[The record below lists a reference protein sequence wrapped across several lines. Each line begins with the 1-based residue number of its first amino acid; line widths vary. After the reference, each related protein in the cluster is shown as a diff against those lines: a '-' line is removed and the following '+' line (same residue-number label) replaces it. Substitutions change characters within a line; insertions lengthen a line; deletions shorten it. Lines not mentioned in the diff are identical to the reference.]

1 LRKAGRRL
9 AICFSQ
15 PSGNAAADFRSNL
28 RRLATSKEP
37 SVKQETDKNLAPRRP
52 SRLKSS
58 IGIIFAL
65 LILAGLG
72 ALAWYLTH
80 QPGAPGNGGPGGGRR
95 SPPPTTVG
103 VAAAE
108 RTDIPVTI
116 EALGTVMASATA
128 TVRPQVSGVLQ
139 KIAFKEGQMV
149 KAGQVLAVIDPRQF
163 EMTLMQTT
171 GQRQRDEAQLDNAKR
186 TLQRYQTLLA
196 QDSIS
201 RQDVDTQAALVKQL
215 EGAVTADK
223 AAEGTARLNLG
234 YSTITAPIGGRV
246 GLRNVDIGNVIG
258 PSDAA
263 GVAVIT
269 QTAPIDV
276 QFAVPQDQIP
286 ELATQ
291 LAAGAS
297 LPVAA
302 YDRSREN
309 VLATGRFLAM
319 DNQVDPQTGTVK
331 AKARFDNEKN
341 ALFPSQFVN
350 VKLQLRDVQGAV
362 VVPVN
367 AVRHG
372 ANGDYVY
379 VLNPSE
385 RTVALRPI
393 KRGLATTDKVQ
404 VVSGLNVGEQVITEG
419 ADRLRDG
426 AKVMLPGDRPAGG
439 AGGWN
444 GGRRQGGQNAQGAQ
458 GAQNGP
464 TRQDGAAQAGRGQWQ
479 GTGQGTG
486 QGGERRR
493 RQTQAQGAEAQ

>member
-1 LRKAGRRL
+1 M
-9 AICFSQ
+9 
-15 PSGNAAADFRSNL
+15 
-28 RRLATSKEP
+28 
-37 SVKQETDKNLAPRRP
+37 KQETEKNLAPRRP

-58 IGIIFAL
+58 IGILVAL
-65 LILAGLG
+65 LVLAGLG
-72 ALAWYLTH
+72 GLAWYLTH
-80 QPGAPGNGGPGGGRR
+80 QPGAPGNGSAAGGRR

-108 RTDIPVTI
+108 RADIPVTI

-139 KIAFKEGQMV
+139 KIAFKEGQVV

-163 EMTLMQTT
+163 EMTLMQAT
-171 GQRQRDEAQLDNAKR
+171 GQRQRDEAQLDNARR

-196 QDSIS
+196 QDSIA

-234 YSTITAPIGGRV
+234 YSSIVAPIGGRV

-258 PSDAA
+258 PNDTN

-269 QTAPIDV
+269 QTTPIDV

-291 LAAGAS
+291 LAAGVA
-297 LPVAA
+297 LQVAA

-341 ALFPSQFVN
+341 VLFPSQFVN
-350 VKLQLRDVQGAV
+350 VKLQLRNVQGAV

-379 VLNPSE
+379 VLNQSE
-385 RTVALRPI
+385 RTVSLRPI

-404 VVSGLNVGEQVITEG
+404 VVSGLNIGEQVITEG

-444 GGRRQGGQNAQGAQ
+444 GGRRQGGKNAQGTQGAQ
-458 GAQNGP
+458 GAGAQP
-464 TRQDGAAQAGRGQWQ
+464 DGAAQPGRGQW
-479 GTGQGTG
+479 

-493 RQTQAQGAEAQ
+493 RQAQGQGQGAEAQ

>member
-1 LRKAGRRL
+1 
-9 AICFSQ
+9 
-15 PSGNAAADFRSNL
+15 
-28 RRLATSKEP
+28 
-37 SVKQETDKNLAPRRP
+37 
-52 SRLKSS
+52 
-58 IGIIFAL
+58 
-65 LILAGLG
+65 
-72 ALAWYLTH
+72 
-80 QPGAPGNGGPGGGRR
+80 
-95 SPPPTTVG
+95 
-103 VAAAE
+103 
-108 RTDIPVTI
+108 
-116 EALGTVMASATA
+116 M
-128 TVRPQVSGVLQ
+128 
-139 KIAFKEGQMV
+139 
-149 KAGQVLAVIDPRQF
+149 
-163 EMTLMQTT
+163 
-171 GQRQRDEAQLDNAKR
+171 
-186 TLQRYQTLLA
+186 LA
-196 QDSIS
+196 QDSIA

-234 YSTITAPIGGRV
+234 YSSIVAPIGGRV

-258 PSDAA
+258 PNDTN

-269 QTAPIDV
+269 QTTPIDV

-291 LAAGAS
+291 LAAGVA
-297 LPVAA
+297 LQVAA

-341 ALFPSQFVN
+341 VLFPSQFVN
-350 VKLQLRDVQGAV
+350 VKLQLRNVQGAV

-379 VLNPSE
+379 VLNQSE
-385 RTVALRPI
+385 RTVSLRPI

-404 VVSGLNVGEQVITEG
+404 VVSGLNIGEQVITEG

-444 GGRRQGGQNAQGAQ
+444 GGRRQGGKNAQGTQGAQ
-458 GAQNGP
+458 GAGAQP
-464 TRQDGAAQAGRGQWQ
+464 DGAAQPGRGQW
-479 GTGQGTG
+479 

-493 RQTQAQGAEAQ
+493 RQAQGQGQGAEAQ